1 VTIDWVGE
9 PAAALP
15 RGGGASPRESE
26 ERLRPQAWPGGVVA
40 DAIRIS
46 GNGYA
51 VGRLVSL
58 NVGLPQD
65 VVWQGRTVHTG
76 IWKDAVE
83 GPRMVRRLNI
93 DGDGQGDLAGHG
105 GEQRAVL
112 VYQLGSYRYWEQ
124 ELGRDDFVHGQFGEN
139 FTVEGLDDDE
149 VCIGDHY
156 RIGTAVFE
164 VSQPRVTCY
173 RVGIRMGDPRMPA
186 MLVSHNR
193 PGFYLRVL
201 VEGEVQAGDEIFKVA
216 AGPERMTV
224 AEVDAL
230 LYLPGHP
237 RDGVQRALRIPA
249 LSPGWQSSFRA
260 ILDEEGNGNAGLAAT
275 GPPPAWLGFR
285 PFTVSRLE
293 SESSSIMSVQ
303 LDDPDGSP
311 VPAALPGQFLT
322 LRLPSE
328 PGESSLLRNY
338 SLSGPP
344 GADYYRISVKREPD
358 GAVSG
363 YVHTQLKVGDRLEIA
378 APRGT
383 FTLNPTKTPV
393 LLISAGVGATPT
405 LAMLHALASEQS
417 AREVW
422 WLHGARNGG
431 EHPFAEEARTLL
443 ASLAAA
449 RRHIAFSRPGP
460 DDVEGRDFDSTG
472 RLSPSL
478 LASLELPRD
487 ADAYLCGPA
496 SFMGETSAALAELG
510 LSAGRIHVELF
521 GPGPGQT
528 PGIEPAP
535 LRPPHMP
542 AGTPGIGP
550 TIEFARSNLA
560 VTWSPEYSSVLELA
574 EACDVPVRWSCRTG
588 VCHSCETA
596 VVSGTVEYNPDPV
609 EAPAD
614 GSTLIC
620 CAQPSEHLVLDL

>member
-1 VTIDWVGE
+1 MPG
-9 PAAALP
+9 AA
-15 RGGGASPRESE
+15 
-26 ERLRPQAWPGGVVA
+26 
-40 DAIRIS
+40 RIS
-46 GNGYA
+46 EDGKA
-51 VGRLVSL
+51 VGTLVSL
-58 NVGLPQD
+58 NVGLPRD

-83 GPRMVRRLNI
+83 GPRMVRRLNV

-105 GEQRAVL
+105 GEQRAVF
-112 VYQLGSYRYWEQ
+112 VYQLGAYRYWEG
-124 ELGRDDFVHGQFGEN
+124 ELGRDDFVYGQFGEN
-139 FTVEGLDDDE
+139 FTVEGLADDE

-156 RIGTAVFE
+156 RIGTAVLE

-173 RVGIRMGDPRMPA
+173 RVGIRMDDPRMPA

-201 VEGEVQAGDEIFKVA
+201 HEGEVQAGDEIFKVA
-216 AGPERMTV
+216 SGPEGMTV

-237 RDGVQRALRIPA
+237 REGVRRALRIPA

-260 ILDEEGNGNAGLAAT
+260 LLDDKANGNAGLAVT
-275 GPPPAWLGFR
+275 SPPPAWAGFR
-285 PFTVSRLE
+285 PLTVSRIDGE
-293 SESSSIMSVQ
+293 SDSIVSIHLV
-303 LDDPDGSP
+303 DADGVS

-322 LRLPSE
+322 LRLQPE
-328 PGESSLLRNY
+328 PGQPSLLRNY

-344 GADYYRISVKREPD
+344 GADDYRISVKREPD
-358 GAVSG
+358 GAASG
-363 YVHTQLKVGDRLEIA
+363 YLHTHLRVGDRIEIA

-383 FTLNPTKTPV
+383 FTLNPNETPV

-405 LAMLHALASEQS
+405 LAMLHALAAEHSEE
-417 AREVW
+417 EVW

-431 EHPFAEEARTLL
+431 DHPFASETRTLL
-443 ASLAAA
+443 ASLANG
-449 RRHIAFSRPGP
+449 RGHVAFSRPGP
-460 DDVEGRDFDSTG
+460 EDLEGRDFDSTG
-472 RLSPSL
+472 RLSPTV

-496 SFMGETSAALAELG
+496 TFMSETGAALAALG
-510 LSAGRIHVELF
+510 LDPGRIHVELF
-521 GPGPGQT
+521 GPAPGQT
-528 PGIEPAP
+528 PGIDPAP
-535 LRPPHMP
+535 SQSPHLP
-542 AGTPGIGP
+542 AGTPGTGP

-560 VTWSPEYSSVLELA
+560 VAWSPEYASLLELA

-596 VVSGTVEYNPDPV
+596 VVSGTVQYNPDPV

-620 CAQPSEHLVLDL
+620 CSQPSDHLILDL